1 MKMNLE
7 NGNPG
12 PTSLFLWGKYPVL
25 WQLDGRELAV
35 SFNLSLT
42 HKCTFSESERP
53 PIGVS
58 W

>member
-1 MKMNLE
+1 MKRNLK
-7 NGNPG
+7 NGNSG
-12 PTSLFLWGKYPVL
+12 PTSLFLWRKDPVL
-25 WQLDGRELAV
+25 WQLDDREEAV

-53 PIGVS
+53 AFGVS